1 MSTPRPFPESCDVLV
16 AGAGGAG
23 LMAAI
28 AAASAGARVVV
39 CEKLP
44 DLLGSSTALAVGRVS
59 FCDTHIQRQ
68 AGIEDSI
75 ELMTEDLLRTG
86 RYLNDRAL
94 VDAFMQ
100 AQGQT
105 WEILRAIG
113 VQWSPTVTAVAG
125 MSVPRGHL
133 TQART
138 LIQRLHRRAI
148 ELGVEI
154 IFDAAVRSL
163 LIGRS
168 SRVEGAQVQR
178 ADGLTLAIQ
187 ARRGVVL
194 ASGGFARDPERLALV
209 DPRFRDVRSTS
220 GIGHTGDALRMT
232 AELGALTRDLEHVQ
246 PSFEQHVDGYTSAD
260 ILILYYRGGIIVN
273 AAGERFIDESVS
285 YKDIARACLD
295 QPGQMGFQ
303 IFDHTVFE
311 RAVDEF
317 RRAGQGSPMTLDA
330 HRRGLLLQGASIDDL
345 ARACRISAEPLQATI
360 SRYNREIDAG
370 GDCAYGRRHLSGTF
384 GRPFALRTPPFYA
397 YPTIGHLLATYA
409 GLAVD
414 PLMRVLNREGPIPGL
429 LAAGEAV
436 GGFHGASYQSGT
448 AIAKALVFGRLAGL
462 SAARATPVAF
472 QH

>member
-1 MSTPRPFPESCDVLV
+1 
-16 AGAGGAG
+16 
-23 LMAAI
+23 MAAI

-39 CEKLP
+39 CEKLSDP
-44 DLLGSSTALAVGRVS
+44 LGSSTALAVGRVS
-59 FCDTHIQRQ
+59 FCDTYIQQQ

-133 TQART
+133 TDARA
-138 LIQRLHRRAI
+138 LIGHLHRHAL
-148 ELGVEI
+148 EQGAEI
-154 IFDAAVRSL
+154 VFDAAVST
-163 LIGRS
+163 LIVSDDGA
-168 SRVEGAQVQR
+168 VKGAQVR
-178 ADGLTLAIQ
+178 RTDGTLRSVE
-187 ARRGVVL
+187 ARRGVIL
-194 ASGGFARDPERLALV
+194 ATGGFARDPERLGRI
-209 DPRFRDVRSTS
+209 DPRFRGVRSTS
-220 GIGHTGDALRMT
+220 GVGHTGDALRMT
-232 AELGALTRDLEHVQ
+232 ERLGALTRDLEHVQ
-246 PSFEQHVDGYTSAD
+246 PSFEQHIDGHASED

-273 AAGERFIDESVS
+273 AAGGRFVDESIS
-285 YKDIARACLD
+285 YKEIARACLD

-303 IFDHTVFE
+303 IFDRVIFALAVEEFE
-311 RAVDEF
+311 
-317 RRAGQGSPMTLDA
+317 RAGQGSPMTLDP
-330 HRRGLLLQGASIDDL
+330 HRRSLLLQGDSIESL
-345 ARACRISAEPLQATI
+345 AQACGIVPETLKATI
-360 SRYNREIDAG
+360 EGYNHDIETGRDSLH
-370 GDCAYGRRHLSGTF
+370 GRRHLSGTF
-384 GRPFALRTPPFYA
+384 GRPFALRAPPFYA